1 MTSSEQR
8 GRKTNAQEITAD
20 TIQWLARLPADL
32 RPTALREFPHVLN
45 KLATLWADD
54 EACGTYLESLMLD
67 DRGGRQGFPPAALS
81 ELIALNLHHHG
92 SISSPGQRPAQEVD
106 VPKYETVQ
114 FTWDDTER

>member
-1 MTSSEQR
+1 MTSSDQR
-8 GRKTNAQEITAD
+8 RPAAHAQEITAD
-20 TIQWLARLPADL
+20 TMQWLVRLPADL
-32 RPTALREFPHVLN
+32 RPIALREFPHVLN

-54 EACGTYLESLMLD
+54 EACGAYLESLMLD

-92 SISSPGQRPAQEVD
+92 SIGGTGARPAQETD
-106 VPKYETVQ
+106 ASKYETVQ